1 MPAASSIRPDAA
13 SGRRLLF
20 VFALNAAVLPCV
32 AHAGEQPATDTDEAA
47 RKVKREATRLEGLQV
62 NATTNETTEGTG
74 SYTTRITAAA
84 TRLPMSIRDTPQSV
98 SVITRQRIDD
108 SNMQSLSDVLNGT
121 TGISSNTF
129 DSERISFY
137 SRGFL
142 IDSYQYDGIPTTI
155 DTTYNAGDAASDMAI
170 YDRVEVV
177 RGATGLL
184 TGAGNPSASVNL
196 VRKHATATQP
206 TATVS
211 AAYGSWND
219 RRVTA
224 DASTPLNRSG
234 SVRAR
239 VVGVYQDRDSY
250 MRFYSNKKKLMY
262 ATLDADL
269 GPDTLLSVGYLYQH
283 TIPRGVTWGGTPV
296 FYSDGGATD
305 FRRSVTSA
313 AKWTS
318 WATTAKTAFATLT
331 HALGDDWTL
340 RANAS
345 HATNTY
351 DAKLLFISGYP
362 NRQTGLGLTA
372 LPAWYVGARQQNSL
386 DLYASGP
393 FQLWGR
399 DHEAVVGWSVN
410 QQQGDTDS
418 HKPGDLPAVGSYF
431 DWDGNFPRPDWGVV
445 SRTNTM
451 KTRQTGL
458 YTALRFSL
466 ADPLKLIVG
475 GRYSGWRTDQYA
487 YGSTYRFNRKVFTP
501 YAGLVWDIDQ
511 TYSAYLSYTD
521 IFNPQTYQDR
531 NGRYLDPVTGKNYEL
546 GVKAA
551 WFGGRLNG
559 SVAVFDVKQ
568 DNLGQPDANYRVP
581 GTTNQAYR
589 AAKGTTT
596 KGYEAELSGE
606 LAQGW
611 NATFGVSHYTAKD
624 ASGVDVNTAQPRTS
638 IKLFSTY
645 DLPGGLHGLT
655 VGGGVNWQ
663 SANYTPVLGPLGND
677 VRARQPAYAL
687 VSALARY
694 RFNDRFSLQANADNL
709 LNKKYYQQIGFYTQ
723 GLYGAPRSYMVTAT
737 YEL

>member
-1 MPAASSIRPDAA
+1 MAAVSFTRTDIS

-20 VFALNAAVLPCV
+20 VFAMGALAVPGIV
-32 AHAGEQPATDTDEAA
+32 HAGDTDTDDTTRKA
-47 RKVKREATRLEGLQV
+47 RRDTATRLEGMQV
-62 NATTNETTEGTG
+62 NAAAEKETTEGTG

-84 TRLPMSIRDTPQSV
+84 TRLPLSIKDTPQSV
-98 SVITRQRIDD
+98 SVITRQRLDD
-108 SNMQSLSDVLNGT
+108 SNMQSLSDVLAGT
-121 TGISSNTF
+121 TGISSNSY

-142 IDSYQYDGIPTTI
+142 INSYQYDGIPTTV
-155 DTTYNAGDAASDMAI
+155 DDTYNAGDAASDTAI

-196 VRKHATATQP
+196 VRKHANATEP
-206 TATVS
+206 TASVS
-211 AAYGSWND
+211 AGYGSWNN

-250 MRFYSNKKKLMY
+250 MRFYSNKKKLIY

-269 GPDTLLSVGYLYQH
+269 GPDTLLSVGYTYQRV
-283 TIPRGVTWGGTPV
+283 IPRAVTWGGTPI
-296 FYSDGGATD
+296 FYADGGSTD
-305 FRRSVTSA
+305 FSRSVTTA
-313 AKWTS
+313 AKWSS
-318 WATTAKTAFATLT
+318 WASTAKTAFATLT
-331 HALGDDWTL
+331 QGLGADWTL

-345 HATNTY
+345 HSSNDY
-351 DAKLLFISGYP
+351 DAKLLFVSGYP
-362 NRQTGLGLTA
+362 DRRTGLGMTVF
-372 LPAWYVGARQQNSL
+372 PAWYLGGRQQNSL
-386 DLYASGP
+386 DLYANGP

-399 DHEAVVGWSVN
+399 DHEAVIGWSVN
-410 QQQGDTDS
+410 QQSGDTDAHPS
-418 HKPGDLPAVGSYF
+418 ADLPGVGNFYA
-431 DWDGNFPRPDWGVV
+431 WDGNFPRPAWGAPY
-445 SRTNTM
+445 RTNTM
-451 KTRQTGL
+451 TTRQTGL

-475 GRYSGWRTDQYA
+475 GRYSGWRTDQWS
-487 YGSTYRFNRKVFTP
+487 YGSVYRFNRKVFTP
-501 YAGLVWDIDQ
+501 YAGLVWSFND

-521 IFNPQTYQDR
+521 IFNPQSYQDR

-546 GVKAA
+546 GMKAA
-551 WFGGRLNG
+551 WLGGRLNA

-568 DNLGQPDANYRVP
+568 DNLGQPDANYMVP

-606 LAQGW
+606 LATGW

-624 ASGVDVNTAQPRTS
+624 ASGADVNTAQPRTS
-638 IKLFSTY
+638 IKLLSTY
-645 DLPGGLHGLT
+645 DLPGSLRGLT

-663 SANYTPVLGPLGND
+663 SSNYTAIKGPLGNP
-677 VRARQPAYAL
+677 VRATQPAYAL

-694 RFNDRFSLQANADNL
+694 RFNDRFSMQFNADNL
-709 LNKKYYQQIGFYTQ
+709 LDKKYYQQIGFYTQ
-723 GLYGAPRSYMVTAT
+723 GMYGAPRNYMVTAT
-737 YEL
+737 YDL